1 MGKDERLG
9 LLLVATGAVGF
20 SSAILFN
27 RAIIGLN
34 GAQISCFRAIAAF
47 LFFSLLRWRNRSP
60 CQLRRRP
67 TLWPLLTGLALT
79 VGATGALYMA
89 ALRETTAATAVL
101 LNNTSA
107 LYVALLAPPLLKEP
121 LHPAT
126 RVSLPLTL
134 TGMWLVTTGGHTAPL
149 GSWRGVAAGAL
160 SGLSYGLT
168 MLISRRLRG
177 EVEGVVQVWWGM
189 AGAILV
195 AAPFAVGTPL
205 PLLRANAPL
214 LAAMGVVSVGLPYAL
229 YFRGL
234 ERAPAQAVSLV
245 AMLEPVCGVLIGA
258 VLLHEPMTP
267 AIGLG
272 VLLVLTGIALISR

>member
-27 RAIIGLN
+27 RAIVGLN

-47 LFFSLLRWRNRSP
+47 LFFSFLRWRSRLP
-60 CQLRRRP
+60 CRVRHHP
-67 TLWPLLTGLALT
+67 ALWPLLTGLALT

-89 ALRETTAATAVL
+89 ALRQTTAAAAVL

-107 LYVALLAPPLLKEP
+107 LYVALLAPLLLKEP
-121 LHPAT
+121 PHPAT

-134 TGMWLVTTGGHTAPL
+134 AGMWLVTTGGGASVS
-149 GSWRGVAAGAL
+149 GSWRGLLIGAL
-160 SGLSYGLT
+160 SGLSYALT

-177 EVEGVVQVWWGM
+177 LVDGITQVWWGM
-189 AGAILV
+189 GGAVLV

-205 PLLRANAPL
+205 PLLRDNALL
-214 LAAMGVVSVGLPYAL
+214 LAGMGVVAVGLPYAL

-258 VLLHEPMTP
+258 LLLHEPMT
-267 AIGLG
+267 ATIGAG
-272 VLLVLTGIALISR
+272 VLLVLAGIALVSR